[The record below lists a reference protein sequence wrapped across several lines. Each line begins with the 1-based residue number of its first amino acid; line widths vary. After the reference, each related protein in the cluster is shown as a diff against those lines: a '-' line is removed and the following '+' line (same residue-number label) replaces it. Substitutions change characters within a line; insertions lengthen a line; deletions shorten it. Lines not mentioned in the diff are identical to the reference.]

1 MKIMT
6 RTKEETK
13 SKKETKTKEAK
24 TSKETKMETE
34 TKKKMR
40 GDKDEELMIRKEAC
54 DSVRMLRDELES
66 EIEGES

>member
-1 MKIMT
+1 MKRMT
-6 RTKEETK
+6 KTKTK
-13 SKKETKTKEAK
+13 KKTETKTKTE
-24 TSKETKMETE
+24 TETKMETE

-66 EIEGES
+66 E